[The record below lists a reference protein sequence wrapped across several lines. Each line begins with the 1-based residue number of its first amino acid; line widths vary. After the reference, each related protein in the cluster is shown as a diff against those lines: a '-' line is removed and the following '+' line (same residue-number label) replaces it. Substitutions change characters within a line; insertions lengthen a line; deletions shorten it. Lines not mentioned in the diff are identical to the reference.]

1 MVRSGAY
8 DRKGSSS
15 QSMANGSCDV
25 RSAKRWSATE
35 RDSACNLCGTA
46 QGGGWWVVGGL
57 VVGGGWVV
65 VAAAPVQ
72 RPQSHSKPHGTKVS
86 LPPWAK
92 ERR

>member
-1 MVRSGAY
+1 MVVVVVVVVA
-8 DRKGSSS
+8 
-15 QSMANGSCDV
+15 MVAVVDV
-25 RSAKRWSATE
+25 V
-35 RDSACNLCGTA
+35 D
-46 QGGGWWVVGGL
+46 GWC

-72 RPQSHSKPHGTKVS
+72 RPQSHSKPQGTKVS